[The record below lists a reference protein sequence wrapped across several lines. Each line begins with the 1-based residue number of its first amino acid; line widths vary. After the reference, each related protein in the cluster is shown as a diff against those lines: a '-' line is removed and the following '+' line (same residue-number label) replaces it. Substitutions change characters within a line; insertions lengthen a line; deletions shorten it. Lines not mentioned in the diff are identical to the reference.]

1 MSTQALLSR
10 ALGSPLAAAALLVL
24 GLCFESRVPLF
35 LGGGGREGKR
45 NILGGQRCASCP
57 ASPDLPQQEGRRR
70 CTQRSLPNF
79 P

>member
-1 MSTQALLSR
+1 MSTQSR

-24 GLCFESRVPLF
+24 GLCFESRVPLS
-35 LGGGGREGKR
+35 LGGGREGKR
-45 NILGGQRCASCP
+45 SILGGQRCASCP